1 VEPVTIKGLLARFK
15 GLGLFGMPTDWVV
28 VVVAAAAAAGVPV
41 ATDWVPGTFVRA
53 SSALWMK

>member
-1 VEPVTIKGLLARFK
+1 MEPVTINGLLARFK

-28 VVVAAAAAAGVPV
+28 VVAAAAAGVPV